1 MYLITAFFVFIISGC
16 LHSPAIEKIHY
27 YSVTPMI
34 TVEPVPCTG
43 LTLGI
48 RPLFSTHTYGTPM
61 AYLDNNHQLGYQ
73 SRAEWAESPSHVV
86 TRAIQDAIAE
96 SQQFADVGNAA
107 DMTRPDLLLT
117 GELRIYQENRTVEP
131 SMAEVEVRLELRQA
145 TEPGSLWAETLRETE
160 PLKAP
165 TPNALAEAMTTNVGR
180 MAERVATTLKT
191 LSLPPAE
198 REQEL

>member
-1 MYLITAFFVFIISGC
+1 MVSGC
-16 LHSPAIEKIHY
+16 LHGPVIEKIHY
-27 YSVTPMI
+27 YAVTPII
-34 TVEPVPCTG
+34 TVEPVLCTG

-61 AYLDNNHQLGYQ
+61 AYLDDNHQLGYQ
-73 SRAEWAESPSHVV
+73 SREEWAESPSHVV
-86 TRAIQDAIAE
+86 TRAIQDAIAA

-131 SMAEVEVRLELRQA
+131 SMAEVEIRLELRQA

-160 PLKAP
+160 PMKEA
-165 TPNALAEAMTTNVGR
+165 TPSALAEAMTANIGR
-180 MAERVATTLKT
+180 IAERVAIKLKT
-191 LSLPPAE
+191 LSFPSVE
-198 REQEL
+198 RLEEKK

>member
-1 MYLITAFFVFIISGC
+1 
-16 LHSPAIEKIHY
+16 
-27 YSVTPMI
+27 MI